1 MVGDV
6 CHRYIQDGDMV
17 MLNRQPSLWSSSVQ
31 AFRARVFDD
40 VGCSPSSIRLNVE
53 VAAKIVHKEP
63 TKFGGVCLRLAPY
76 PNSAGHS

>member
-1 MVGDV
+1 MNPKYGGHSLMVGDV

-53 VAAKIVHKEP
+53 VTPGFNADCK
-63 TKFGGVCLRLAPY
+63 Y
-76 PNSAGHS
+76 P